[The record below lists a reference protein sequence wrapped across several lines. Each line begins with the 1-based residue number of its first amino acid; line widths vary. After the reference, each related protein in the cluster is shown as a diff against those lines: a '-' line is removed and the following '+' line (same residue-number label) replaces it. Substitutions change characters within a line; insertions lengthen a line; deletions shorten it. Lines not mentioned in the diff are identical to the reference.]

1 MSKFYAR
8 VRVSGIPTDVVIEA
22 SYKMDA
28 KRLLEAQ
35 YGASNVLSV
44 FDYSQSSA
52 GILEQQAKD
61 VQERNARRQAEE
73 DKASAESRER
83 ARKYEENAPRS
94 SSSSYCGSSSS
105 FGGGAIS
112 YNDITSSSS
121 SSSSGGPLSLFEG
134 GFWIRLFA
142 GTVTMVFT
150 LLHGGEFNWPIAL
163 SGFVVPGPITLLL
176 LGWLVVK
183 AIPVITGIAS
193 YTASIT
199 LIGVLKGIG
208 IIVGI
213 TLAVFCVVFC
223 LWVCYDVFVNQ
234 RGAESEQQ

>member
-61 VQERNARRQAEE
+61 AQERNARRQAEE
-73 DKASAESRER
+73 DKESAESRER
-83 ARKYEENAPRS
+83 ARRREENSQRS
-94 SSSSYCGSSSS
+94 SSSSYGGSSSS

-112 YNDITSSSS
+112 YDDTTFSSSAA
-121 SSSSGGPLSLFEG
+121 SSSGGLLGLFEG
-134 GFWIRLFA
+134 GLWIRLFA
-142 GTVTMVFT
+142 GTVTMVFALT
-150 LLHGGEFNWPIAL
+150 HGQDLMVAL
-163 SGFVVPGPITLLL
+163 SGFIVPGPITLVI

-193 YTASIT
+193 YIASIT